1 LGADVLRIV
10 CETVLALSAVYGA
23 YMAFIA
29 LHMFGS
35 PPPVPGNSGT
45 RHRFAVLICARN
57 EERVIGE
64 LIGSLR
70 QQDYPAD
77 LFDVF
82 VVADNSTDRTAD
94 AARAMGATVFERHDL
109 QHQTK
114 GHALTWVFDRCLSE
128 WRDRYDA
135 CVMFDADNVVHAQF
149 LAAMD
154 RELSAGNH
162 IATGR
167 RLGKNPSSSWIAG
180 CGSIFWLLQTRCFY
194 VPRARMHLPCCSVGG
209 TGFMFELGVLGE
221 DGWKT
226 RSICEDIE
234 FSLNSIAR
242 GYFIAYAPDA
252 IFYDEQPE
260 TVWQSV
266 RQHYRWSV
274 GSFQTMFTSLPQLLR
289 SFIHGD
295 HRVTDAILYDLGV
308 VITGLSTASGM
319 VLFALSAVSPAT
331 FHTFVVSSAIG
342 TAVGYAATVLLTRV
356 LLHVEQKN
364 WAGDLL
370 ATLGFPLYMYLWS
383 LLNVIV
389 LVYRR
394 TTWYT
399 IPHTE
404 AVPIDE
410 VEKVRVTR
418 R

>member
-1 LGADVLRIV
+1 LGVEVFRIA
-10 CETVLALSAVYGA
+10 CETILTLSGLYGA

-35 PPPVPGNSGT
+35 PPPVPGKSGR

-57 EERVIGE
+57 EETVIGE
-64 LIGSLR
+64 LIGSLQ

-82 VVADNSTDRTAD
+82 VVADNCTDHTAD
-94 AARAMGATVFERHDL
+94 AARAKGATVFERHDL

-135 CVMFDADNVVHAQF
+135 CVMFDADNVVDAQF
-149 LAAMD
+149 LTAMN
-154 RELSAGNH
+154 RQLNAGNH

-194 VPRARMHLPCCSVGG
+194 IPRARMHLPCCSVGG

-252 IFYDEQPE
+252 IFYDEQPV

-289 SFIHGD
+289 AFIHGD

-308 VITGLSTASGM
+308 VITGLSTATGM
-319 VLFALSAVSPAT
+319 ALFVLNAMAPAT
-331 FHTFVVSSAIG
+331 FRTFLISSAIG
-342 TAVGYAATVLLTRV
+342 TAVGYAVTVALTRV

-370 ATLGFPLYMYLWS
+370 ATLGFPLFMYAWS

-410 VEKVRVTR
+410 VEKASVTR

>member
-1 LGADVLRIV
+1 MGADVLRIV

-94 AARAMGATVFERHDL
+94 AARTMGATVFERHDL

-252 IFYDEQPE
+252 IFYDEQPV

-274 GSFQTMFTSLPQLLR
+274 GSLQTMFTSLPQLLR
-289 SFIHGD
+289 SLIHGD

-319 VLFALSAVSPAT
+319 VLFALSAMSPAT

>member
-1 LGADVLRIV
+1 
-10 CETVLALSAVYGA
+10 
-23 YMAFIA
+23 MAFIA

-82 VVADNSTDRTAD
+82 VVADNCTDRTAD

-135 CVMFDADNVVHAQF
+135 CVMFDADNVVHAKF

-252 IFYDEQPE
+252 IFYDEQPV

-289 SFIHGD
+289 AFIHGD

-319 VLFALSAVSPAT
+319 VLFALSAMAPAT

>member
-1 LGADVLRIV
+1 MGADVLRIV
-10 CETVLALSAVYGA
+10 CEAVLALSALYGA

-29 LHMFGS
+29 LHMFGT
-35 PPPVPGNSGT
+35 PLVPRNSGM

-57 EERVIGE
+57 EERVIGD
-64 LIGSLR
+64 LIGSLQR
-70 QQDYPAD
+70 QNYPAR
-77 LFDVF
+77 LYDVF
-82 VVADNSTDRTAD
+82 VVADNCTDRTAD
-94 AARAMGATVFERHDL
+94 AARAMGATVFERHDP

-114 GHALTWVFDRCLSE
+114 GHALTWVFDRCLPE

-135 CVMFDADNVVHAQF
+135 CIIFDADNVVDAQF
-149 LAAMD
+149 LAAMN
-154 RELSAGNH
+154 RQLNAGNH

-194 VPRARMHLPCCSVGG
+194 IPRARMHLPCCSVGG
-209 TGFMFELGVLGE
+209 TGFMFGLEVLGK

-252 IFYDEQPE
+252 IFYDEQPV

-289 SFIHGD
+289 AFRRGD
-295 HRVTDAILYDLGV
+295 HKVTDAILYDLGV
-308 VITGLSTASGM
+308 VITGISTATGIA
-319 VLFALSAVSPAT
+319 LFALNAMTPAT
-331 FHTFVVSSAIG
+331 FRTFFISSAIG
-342 TAVGYAATVLLTRV
+342 TALGYAATVALTRV

-370 ATLGFPLYMYLWS
+370 ATLGFPLYMYVWS

-399 IPHTE
+399 IPHTA
-404 AVPIDE
+404 AVPIDK
-410 VEKVRVTR
+410 VERASVTR

>member
-1 LGADVLRIV
+1 MGIEVLRII
-10 CETVLALSAVYGA
+10 CETVLALSALYGA
-23 YMAFIA
+23 YMAFTA

-35 PPPVPGNSGT
+35 PPPLRSSS
-45 RHRFAVLICARN
+45 RAYHRFAVLICARN
-57 EERVIGE
+57 EERVIGD
-64 LIGSLR
+64 LIGSLQ
-70 QQDYPAD
+70 QQDYPTH

-82 VVADNSTDRTAD
+82 VVADNCTDHTAHV
-94 AARAMGATVFERHDL
+94 ARAMGATVFERNDL

-114 GHALTWVFDRCLSE
+114 GHALAWAFDRCLPE

-135 CVMFDADNVVHAQF
+135 CVIFDADNVVDAQF
-149 LAAMD
+149 LAAMN
-154 RELSAGNH
+154 RQLNAGNH
-162 IATGR
+162 IATGH

-209 TGFMFELGVLGE
+209 TGFMFKLGVLGKE
-221 DGWKT
+221 GWKT
-226 RSICEDIE
+226 TSICEDIE

-252 IFYDEQPE
+252 VFYDEQPV
-260 TVWQSV
+260 TVWQSL

-274 GSFQTMFTSLPQLLR
+274 GSFQTMFTSLPALLR
-289 SFIHGD
+289 AFRHG
-295 HRVTDAILYDLGV
+295 HHTVADAILYDLGV
-308 VITGLSTASGM
+308 VVTGISTATGM
-319 VLFALSAVSPAT
+319 VLFALHAMAPAT
-331 FHTFVVSSAIG
+331 FHTFLISSAIG
-342 TAVGYAATVLLTRV
+342 TAIGYAATVVLTRV
-356 LLHVEQKN
+356 LLQVEQKN

-370 ATLGFPLYMYLWS
+370 ATLGFPVYMYLWS

-404 AVPIDE
+404 AVAIDE
-410 VEKVRVTR
+410 VEKAADNRH
-418 R
+418 

>member
-1 LGADVLRIV
+1 MGADVLRIV